1 MLSVSE
7 LNRICAKRAKAI
19 QGKLSSFP
27 PQPPDPIKDRF
38 YKTLSLHS
46 IWDEEEAPPDGCPFF
61 SFSIGYDLDSIAS
74 AVDSLELFESETIP
88 IEIASFAR
96 TRVKI
101 SSFKDFTEYS
111 DGIVTKKVMAYF
123 DSRDGNYVEVLTSF
137 PILTMITCL
146 TSLIRS
152 IDNASESNFLVDVE
166 DWGELVNY
174 DWMKYFSFSSQQK
187 VFYNFCYW
195 NGDMKECICNIFQS
209 SRFSSEQFNFKK
221 LLSLHGNCEFDDLIM
236 MRKMADSNIERGCG
250 ENLADFWIRNLS
262 LRKRK
267 VCTDDEPESKK
278 QKIE

>member
-1 MLSVSE
+1 MLSGSE

-27 PQPPDPIKDRF
+27 PQPPDPINDRF

-46 IWDEEEAPPDGCPFF
+46 LWDEEKAPPDECAYF

-101 SSFKDFTEYS
+101 SSFNEFTEYS
-111 DGIVTKKVMAYF
+111 DGIVTKKISANGA
-123 DSRDGNYVEVLTSF
+123 SRDNYVEVLTSF

-146 TSLIRS
+146 TSFMQS
-152 IDNASESNFLVDVE
+152 IYKASESEWLVDAECLSEV
-166 DWGELVNY
+166 VNY
-174 DWMKYFSFSSQQK
+174 DWLQYFSFSSQQK
-187 VFYNFCYW
+187 VFYSFCYW
-195 NGDMKECICNIFQS
+195 NGDMEECILKIFLS
-209 SRFSSEQFNFKK
+209 SGPSSEQFEK
-221 LLSLHGNCEFDDLIM
+221 LRSLHEKCDFNDLIM
-236 MRKMADSNIERGCG
+236 MQKMADSNIETGYG

-267 VCTDDEPESKK
+267 VCVHDEPESKK